1 MTAAGLPYT
10 PQDFHIQGHRDP
22 DGAEMTKA
30 IQRAVASYGG
40 VAKIKPFPWWF
51 IYMAAPFRATLRE
64 ILEMRYLGRQPVRLH
79 ISFWA
84 PSRILLLMTLFT

>member
-1 MTAAGLPYT
+1 
-10 PQDFHIQGHRDP
+10 
-22 DGAEMTKA
+22 MTKA

-51 IYMAAPFRATLRE
+51 IYMPAPFRATLRE

-79 ISFWA
+79 NAKLVKFLGSEPHTPLDDA
-84 PSRILLLMTLFT
+84 VHMTLRGLGWIADRPAGTGA